1 MKWTDKK
8 EFIVFNSN
16 TNLYYQIKFIDE
28 VEEGVYRY
36 GILCED
42 GRGFL
47 EYVSAETPLPEYFEV
62 V

>member
-16 TNLYYQIKFIDE
+16 TNLYYQVKFIDE

-47 EYVSAETPLPEYFEV
+47 EYVSKDTPLPEYFEV